1 MEAMDEVE
9 TRKQADLEQLL
20 AKGWKRSDLSWFP
33 PAPLAPESTEPL
45 PTTRSV
51 AVYDEDA
58 GTFTCKIEPLTP
70 ARARRDADKQ
80 RAFDVKRSKGMW
92 TIKHEALMRR
102 HREEVTATLEAGRA
116 VLALRW
122 PNEAAIIHEAMTVYA
137 ERHERGLLR
146 AEAAVQFVRVDR
158 VTDLLPA
165 EGAEIA
171 RLLRRAYTGPE
182 HKEAEAELL
191 RLHTQAAE
199 AEELRRTLR

>member
-58 GTFTCKIEPLTP
+58 GTFTRKIEPLTP
-70 ARARRDADKQ
+70 AMARRDADKQ

-116 VLALRW
+116 A
-122 PNEAAIIHEAMTVYA
+122 PYA
-137 ERHERGLLR
+137 CSLTMVPDFGC
-146 AEAAVQFVRVDR
+146 
-158 VTDLLPA
+158 VTS
-165 EGAEIA
+165 G
-171 RLLRRAYTGPE
+171 
-182 HKEAEAELL
+182 
-191 RLHTQAAE
+191 
-199 AEELRRTLR
+199 